1 MGSFVVPKEVRKQA
15 QRGLDL
21 RKKHNKGGLDT
32 KTAGKKGIGSG
43 VARATSLKNGRVSYD
58 TIKRMI
64 AFFKRHE
71 RYKKEGYHK
80 DRTSASYI
88 SWLLWGGDA
97 GYSWAKGVL
106 RKEESKKR
114 KELSEVNEEKKYYKV
129 LSVGSI
135 YDRSSGDLR
144 EEVTLDLLKEL
155 KEVFDSTNDPVIIDW
170 EHTSSPFND
179 KISTPQNGLSLG
191 EVIDLRVD
199 EKEGA
204 LFASIHWTKEG
215 EEVIKKSEGLLW
227 TSPEYLNGNTH
238 DRSTGEKVGKAQLL
252 AITLTPRPA
261 QKTDKIQ
268 KILLTEKG
276 FIMNQDE
283 LKLEE
288 TQEIE
293 MSLDDQVA
301 LMKKQIDQIMSMI
314 DGLTSKL
321 NEEYKKK
328 EMTEEEKDKKKE
340 MTEEE
345 KDKQLSEL
353 KHQVALLT
361 ESNDRIFQDK
371 AIQELLYQGK
381 IKPSEKDQ
389 AIQAYKARKDFP
401 IFWKALN
408 ERPKQDFKPIGH
420 GKTIDTNQNALDQ
433 IEALR
438 NSKDLSFD
446 EAYQTI
452 AKTSPHLFN

>member
-1 MGSFVVPKEVRKQA
+1 MNS
-15 QRGLDL
+15 
-21 RKKHNKGGLDT
+21 NT
-32 KTAGKKGIGSG
+32 
-43 VARATSLKNGRVSYD
+43 
-58 TIKRMI
+58 
-64 AFFKRHE
+64 
-71 RYKKEGYHK
+71 
-80 DRTSASYI
+80 
-88 SWLLWGGDA
+88 
-97 GYSWAKGVL
+97 
-106 RKEESKKR
+106 
-114 KELSEVNEEKKYYKV
+114 KKYYKV

-179 KISTPQNGLSLG
+179 KVSTPQNGLSLG
-191 EVIDLRVD
+191 EVIDLKVD
-199 EKEGA
+199 DKEGA

-276 FIMNQDE
+276 FIMSQDE

-293 MSLDDQVA
+293 ISIEDQVSM
-301 LMKKQIDQIMSMI
+301 LKKQVDQIMEMMKS
-314 DGLTSKL
+314 L
-321 NEEYKKK
+321 NEDKDK
-328 EMTEEEKDKKKE
+328 ELEEKEKELEEKDKDKE
-340 MTEEE
+340 MSEEE
-345 KDKQLSEL
+345 KEKELDEKDKDKQLSEL
-353 KHQVALLT
+353 QYQVKLLT
-361 ESNDRIFQDK
+361 ESNDRIYQDK

-433 IEALR
+433 IETLR
-438 NSKDLSFD
+438 NSQDLSFE
-446 EAYQTI
+446 EAYQTV

>member
-1 MGSFVVPKEVRKQA
+1 MNSNTE
-15 QRGLDL
+15 
-21 RKKHNKGGLDT
+21 
-32 KTAGKKGIGSG
+32 
-43 VARATSLKNGRVSYD
+43 
-58 TIKRMI
+58 
-64 AFFKRHE
+64 
-71 RYKKEGYHK
+71 
-80 DRTSASYI
+80 
-88 SWLLWGGDA
+88 
-97 GYSWAKGVL
+97 
-106 RKEESKKR
+106 
-114 KELSEVNEEKKYYKV
+114 KYYKV

-144 EEVTLDLLKEL
+144 EEVTLNLLKEL

-179 KISTPQNGLSLG
+179 KVSTPQNGLSLG
-191 EVIDLRVD
+191 EVIDLKVD

-238 DRSTGEKVGKAQLL
+238 DRSTGKKVGKAQLL

-276 FIMNQDE
+276 FIMSQDE

-288 TQEIE
+288 TQEQE
-293 MSLDDQVA
+293 MSLDDQIA
-301 LMKKQIDQIMSMI
+301 LMKKQITQIMSMI
-314 DGLTSKL
+314 DNLTSKMS
-321 NEEYKKK
+321 EEDKDKDK
-328 EMTEEEKDKKKE
+328 ELEEKDKEKE
-340 MTEEE
+340 MSEEDKDKE
-345 KDKQLSEL
+345 LEEKDKDKQLSEL
-353 KHQVALLT
+353 QYQVKLLT

-371 AIQELLYQGK
+371 AIQALIYQGK

-389 AIQAYKARKDFP
+389 AVQAYKARKDFP

-433 IEALR
+433 IETLR
-438 NSKDLSFD
+438 NSQDLSFD